1 MIQVF
6 QSTDDLCYFNGTSR
20 QGSIEGVTYL
30 ELEEL
35 FGPPT
40 FTGPSLDKCTIEWC
54 IKIEEVY
61 ARIYDGYAPLFF
73 PTQYD
78 TTEWKIGAFDGY
90 SAGIVAEYIQ
100 SKINYK
106 TLNFRLW

>member
-6 QSTDDLCYFNGTSR
+6 HPTDDLSPFNGTSR
-20 QGSIEGVTYL
+20 QGSIEGVTYS

-40 FTGPSLDKCTIEWC
+40 FSGPNLDKCTIEWFV
-54 IKIEEVY
+54 KIRDVFV
-61 ARIYDGYAPLFF
+61 RIYDGYAPPFF
-73 PTQYD
+73 PIQYD
-78 TTEWKIGAFDGY
+78 TTEWKIGTFDGY